1 MKILIWA
8 PFVNKVGTTTNV
20 INSISALTKFSEK
33 KKYKIDLIDVFGE
46 WGECDFED
54 VNINKIKL
62 INNDFILKSK
72 KNGFLR
78 SRFYTILIFLF
89 SLMPLL
95 KLLKK
100 NDYNFVIVHLITSL
114 PILLFCFIK
123 TKTKLILSIAGF
135 PKLTLLRKFF
145 WRQAKKYIYKIL
157 CPSEETRELLVK
169 NKIFKE
175 SQIFIVK
182 DPHIS
187 VKKIIKKKN
196 KDIDKNLIIPKKFIL
211 AIGRLTKQKNYNFLI
226 SAFSNI
232 LSLDRN
238 INLIIIGEGEERK
251 KIESKIRELN
261 IEKNV
266 ILLGNQ
272 ENIYKFLKKAYC
284 YFSASI
290 WEGGPGLSMLDAA
303 FLNIPIICS
312 DCKSGRKEFINNGKR
327 GYIFKTNN
335 MNSFTNEFSKFFYE
349 EKNMLKEKLINSKKE
364 VRNFTLFK
372 YYLDIIKILN

>member
-187 VKKIIKKKN
+187 VKKIIKKK
-196 KDIDKNLIIPKKFIL
+196 
-211 AIGRLTKQKNYNFLI
+211 
-226 SAFSNI
+226 
-232 LSLDRN
+232 
-238 INLIIIGEGEERK
+238 
-251 KIESKIRELN
+251 
-261 IEKNV
+261 
-266 ILLGNQ
+266 
-272 ENIYKFLKKAYC
+272 
-284 YFSASI
+284 
-290 WEGGPGLSMLDAA
+290 
-303 FLNIPIICS
+303 
-312 DCKSGRKEFINNGKR
+312 
-327 GYIFKTNN
+327 
-335 MNSFTNEFSKFFYE
+335 
-349 EKNMLKEKLINSKKE
+349 
-364 VRNFTLFK
+364 
-372 YYLDIIKILN
+372 